1 MKKLTLYISTFILG
15 LGLLSGAALQAQGD
29 PSEAILKESRATF
42 ESLTDFS
49 ASYSYELKNNAM
61 KANKVS
67 KNGTFK
73 YKDGMYFLDLG
84 NQAIYC
90 DLESQWI
97 HLKDDEEV
105 TIVAYDPEEA
115 VNIESVYKVYE
126 SNAKST
132 YQGTETLNGQKTHKI
147 LLSSLDQDLE
157 YNQVTLWVNAKTKL
171 LDKAIL
177 LDRNQT
183 EEIITF
189 QNLKT
194 NLGYSMTDFQFNA
207 AKFPG
212 VDVYDER

>member
-1 MKKLTLYISTFILG
+1 MKKVTLYIRTLILG
-15 LGLLSGAALQAQGD
+15 IGILTGATLWAQED
-29 PSEAILKESRATF
+29 PSEAILDESRKKF

-49 ASYSYELKNNAM
+49 ASYSYELKNEAM

-73 YKDGMYFLDLG
+73 YKEGMYFLDLG

-97 HLKDDEEV
+97 HLKEDEEV
-105 TIVAYDPEEA
+105 TIVEYDPEEA

-126 SNAKST
+126 SNAKSA
-132 YQGTETLNGQKTHKI
+132 YQGTETLHGNKTHKI
-147 LLSSLDQDLE
+147 LLTSLDKDLE

-183 EEIITF
+183 QEIITF
-189 QNLKT
+189 QNMKT
-194 NLGYSMTDFQFNA
+194 NLGFSATDFQFNSA
-207 AKFPG
+207 MHPG
-212 VDVYDER
+212 VEVYDER

>member
-1 MKKLTLYISTFILG
+1 MKKVTLYIRTLILG
-15 LGLLSGAALQAQGD
+15 IGILSGATLWAQED
-29 PSEAILKESRATF
+29 PSEAILDESRKKF

-49 ASYSYELKNNAM
+49 ASYSYELKNEAM

-73 YKDGMYFLDLG
+73 YKEGMYFLDLG

-97 HLKDDEEV
+97 HLKEDEEV
-105 TIVAYDPEEA
+105 TIVEYDPEEA

-126 SNAKST
+126 SNAKSS
-132 YQGTETLNGQKTHKI
+132 YQGTETLNGNKTHKI
-147 LLSSLDQDLE
+147 LLTSLDKDLE
-157 YNQVTLWVNAKTKL
+157 YNQVTLWVNASTKL

-183 EEIITF
+183 QEIITF
-189 QNLKT
+189 RDMKT
-194 NLGYSMTDFQFNA
+194 NLGFSTTDFQFNSS
-207 AKFPG
+207 KHPD
-212 VDVYDER
+212 VEVYDER